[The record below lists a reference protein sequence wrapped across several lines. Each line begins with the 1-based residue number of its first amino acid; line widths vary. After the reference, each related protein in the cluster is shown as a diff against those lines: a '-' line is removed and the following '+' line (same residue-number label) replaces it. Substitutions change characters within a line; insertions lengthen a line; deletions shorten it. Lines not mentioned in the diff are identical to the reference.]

1 MEIFGLE
8 DLNNLKK
15 ENLFPTGKEW
25 VNMDFI
31 HCGAHF
37 KTFLANYILF
47 DIK

>member
-1 MEIFGLE
+1 MEILELE
-8 DLNNLKK
+8 DVNSLKE

-25 VNMDFI
+25 LDMDFI
-31 HCGAHF
+31 HCGARF